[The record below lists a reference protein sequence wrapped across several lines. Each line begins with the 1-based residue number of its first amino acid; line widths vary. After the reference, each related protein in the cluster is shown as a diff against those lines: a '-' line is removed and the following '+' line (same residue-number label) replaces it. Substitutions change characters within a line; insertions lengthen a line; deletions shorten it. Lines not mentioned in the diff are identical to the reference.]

1 MVKGNVMEKKNHRQD
16 IQILRGI
23 SVLLVVFYH
32 LKIPGFKNG
41 FVGVDVFFVISGYLM
56 AQLYN
61 PNRKLHFFS
70 RRAKRLLPAYLSTIF
85 FTILI
90 GFFILIPSD
99 FKQLLDQ
106 TKASLFLIPNL
117 YFWSQDSYFTGTQ
130 FNPLLNLWSLGVEF
144 QFYLIIPVIASIFMK
159 SKKSFLLICLISI
172 ISCFTVLTISPK
184 TSFFL
189 LPLRLWEFLIGFLV
203 FKYRRKANPT
213 YSLYL
218 FHITIIP
225 FSTLLFLNLPINVFE
240 TSIYLGH
247 PGILV
252 LVVVIFTAF
261 ILTFNP
267 PRKTRLW
274 NIVFEKFGD
283 YSYSIYLVH
292 FPIIILWNY
301 QPFFGTKLGME
312 KINELSM
319 LLPLIL
325 ISSALMFTCIEVP
338 FRKFRYDFKLIPIP
352 FAILIVLSTSLESFH
367 KDNFSPKEV
376 SISNAFQDRSE
387 YRCGKVFRV
396 FNPIALVCPINKGIQ
411 NTNVLLL
418 GNSHADSIKETF
430 IEVSKEYEVSA
441 YFWVQNNPLMRGG
454 AGIDEV
460 YSEIKKNKIS
470 HVFLHYSGS
479 AVDIFT
485 LTNFLQKLSNE
496 YVSVT
501 ILGAVPV
508 WSNSIPYLMWNQDK
522 FIDKLD
528 RNYEDYLEDNFDEL
542 ASIRTL
548 LNEQIKYLDIAAL
561 FCNPIC
567 RYSNKDYEPYYWD
580 SGHLTLT
587 GSKLIKEPLDEI
599 FNNFF
604 GLVK

>member
-1 MVKGNVMEKKNHRQD
+1 MKKKNYRQD

-56 AQLYN
+56 AQLYH
-61 PNRKLHFFS
+61 PNRKLDFFT

-90 GFFILIPSD
+90 GFFTLIPSD
-99 FKQLLDQ
+99 FKQLLNQ
-106 TKASLFLIPNL
+106 TKASLFFIPNL

-144 QFYLIIPVIASIFMK
+144 QFYLIIPVIASVFMK
-159 SKKSFLLICLISI
+159 SKKSLLFICLISI
-172 ISCFTVLTISPK
+172 ISCFAVLTISPK

-189 LPLRLWEFLIGFLV
+189 LPLRLWEFLIGYLV
-203 FKYRRKANPT
+203 FKYRRRNTLGNNLP
-213 YSLYL
+213 L
-218 FHITIIP
+218 FYIIIIP
-225 FSTLLFLNLPINVFE
+225 FSILLLLNLPIDVYG

-252 LVVVIFTAF
+252 TIIVMLTAF
-261 ILTFNP
+261 VLTLNP
-267 PRKTRLW
+267 PSKTRLW
-274 NIVFEKFGD
+274 SIVFEKFGD

-292 FPIIILWNY
+292 FPIIVLWNY
-301 QPFFGTKLGME
+301 QPFLGTKLGIV
-312 KINELSM
+312 KINEVPILFLFILLS
-319 LLPLIL
+319 
-325 ISSALMFTCIEVP
+325 SVLMFTCIEVP
-338 FRKFRYDFKLIPIP
+338 FKKFRYDFKLIPIP
-352 FAILIVLSTSLESFH
+352 FVILIAFSPSLESLH
-367 KDNFSPKEV
+367 KENFSPKKV
-376 SISNAFQDRSE
+376 SISYAFQDRSE
-387 YRCGKVFRV
+387 YRCGKVFRI
-396 FNPIALVCPINKGIQ
+396 FNPTARVCPINKGIQ

-460 YSEIKKNKIS
+460 YSEVKKKEIS
-470 HVFLHYSGS
+470 HVFLHYSS
-479 AVDIFT
+479 TALDILT
-485 LTNFLQKLSNE
+485 LTNFLQKLSDEN
-496 YVSVT
+496 VSVT

-522 FIDKLD
+522 FIDELD
-528 RNYEDYLEDNFDEL
+528 RNYEDYFQDNFDEL
-542 ASIRTL
+542 TSIRKL
-548 LNEQIKYLDIAAL
+548 LNEQTQYLDIAAL
-561 FCNPIC
+561 FCNPVC

-587 GSKLIKEPLDEI
+587 GSQLIKEPLNEI
-599 FNNFF
+599 FDSFF
-604 GLVK
+604 G

>member
-1 MVKGNVMEKKNHRQD
+1 MKKNNYRQD

-32 LKIPGFKNG
+32 LRIPGFKNG

-56 AQLYN
+56 AQLYY
-61 PNRKLHFFS
+61 PDRKLDFFI
-70 RRAKRLLPAYLSTIF
+70 RRAKRLLPAYLSTIIL
-85 FTILI
+85 TILI
-90 GFFILIPSD
+90 GFLTLIPSD

-144 QFYLIIPVIASIFMK
+144 QFYLIIPVISSIFMK
-159 SKKSFLLICLISI
+159 SKKSLLFICIISI
-172 ISCFTVLTISPK
+172 ISCFAVLTISPK

-189 LPLRLWEFLIGFLV
+189 LPLRLWEFLVGYLV
-203 FKYRRKANPT
+203 FKHRRKTTPT
-213 YSLYL
+213 NNLPL
-218 FHITIIP
+218 FYIIITP
-225 FSTLLFLNLPINVFE
+225 FLILFFLNLPIDVYG

-252 LVVVIFTAF
+252 TIIVMSTAF
-261 ILTFNP
+261 ILTLNP

-292 FPIIILWNY
+292 FPIIVLWNY
-301 QPFFGTKLGME
+301 QPFLGTKLGIE
-312 KINELSM
+312 KINEVPI
-319 LLPLIL
+319 LLLLIL
-325 ISSALMFTCIEVP
+325 VSSVLMFTFIEVP
-338 FRKFRYDFKLIPIP
+338 FKKFRYDFKLVPIP
-352 FAILIVLSTSLESFH
+352 FAILIALSTSLESLH
-367 KDNFSPKEV
+367 KENFSPKEV
-376 SISNAFQDRSE
+376 SISYAFQDRSE
-387 YRCGKVFRV
+387 YRCGKAFRV
-396 FNPIALVCPINKGIQ
+396 FNPTVLVCPINKGIQ

-430 IEVSKEYEVSA
+430 IEVSKEHEVSA

-460 YSEIKKNKIS
+460 YSEVKKKKIS
-470 HVFLHYSGS
+470 HVFLHYSS
-479 AVDIFT
+479 TALDILT
-485 LTNFLQKLSNE
+485 LTNFLQKLNDE
-496 YVSVT
+496 DIFVT

-522 FIDKLD
+522 FIDELD
-528 RNYEDYLEDNFDEL
+528 RNYEDYFDEL
-542 ASIRTL
+542 TSIRVR
-548 LNEQIKYLDIAAL
+548 LNEQTQYLDIAAL

-580 SGHLTLT
+580 SEHLTLT
-587 GSKLIKEPLDEI
+587 GSQLIKEPLNEI
-599 FNNFF
+599 FDSFF

>member
-1 MVKGNVMEKKNHRQD
+1 MKKKNYRQD

-41 FVGVDVFFVISGYLM
+41 FVGVDIFFVISGYLM
-56 AQLYN
+56 AQLYH
-61 PNRKLHFFS
+61 PNRKLDFFT

-90 GFFILIPSD
+90 GFFTLIPSD
-99 FKQLLDQ
+99 FKQLLNQ
-106 TKASLFLIPNL
+106 TKASLFFIPNL

-130 FNPLLNLWSLGVEF
+130 FNPLLNFWSLGVEF

-159 SKKSFLLICLISI
+159 SKKSLLFICLISI
-172 ISCFTVLTISPK
+172 ISCFAVLTISPK

-189 LPLRLWEFLIGFLV
+189 LPLRLWEFLIGYLAL
-203 FKYRRKANPT
+203 KHRRRNTPGNN
-213 YSLYL
+213 LPL
-218 FHITIIP
+218 FYIIIIP
-225 FSTLLFLNLPINVFE
+225 FSILLLLNLPIDVYG

-252 LVVVIFTAF
+252 TIIVMLTAF
-261 ILTFNP
+261 ILTLNP

-274 NIVFEKFGD
+274 SIVFEKFGD

-292 FPIIILWNY
+292 FPIIVLWNY
-301 QPFFGTKLGME
+301 QPFLGTKLGIE
-312 KINELSM
+312 KINEVPILLLVILLS
-319 LLPLIL
+319 
-325 ISSALMFTCIEVP
+325 SVLMFTCIEFP
-338 FRKFRYDFKLIPIP
+338 FRKFRYDFKLVPIP
-352 FAILIVLSTSLESFH
+352 FAILIAFSPSLESLH
-367 KDNFSPKEV
+367 KENFSPNEV
-376 SISNAFQDRSE
+376 SISYAFQDRSE

-396 FNPIALVCPINKGIQ
+396 FNPTARVCPINIGIQ

-430 IEVSKEYEVSA
+430 IEVSKEHEVSA
-441 YFWVQNNPLMRGG
+441 YFWVQNNPLMQGG

-460 YSEIKKNKIS
+460 YSEVKKKKIS
-470 HVFLHYSGS
+470 HVFLHYSIT
-479 AVDIFT
+479 ALDILT
-485 LTNFLQKLSNE
+485 LTNFLQKLSDEN
-496 YVSVT
+496 VSVT

-522 FIDKLD
+522 FIDELD
-528 RNYEDYLEDNFDEL
+528 RNYEDYFQDNFDEL
-542 ASIRTL
+542 TSIRKL
-548 LNEQIKYLDIAAL
+548 LNEQTQYLDIAAL
-561 FCNPIC
+561 FCNPMC

-587 GSKLIKEPLDEI
+587 GSQLIKGPLNDI
-599 FNNFF
+599 FDSFF
-604 GLVK
+604 G

>member
-1 MVKGNVMEKKNHRQD
+1 MKKKNYRQD

-56 AQLYN
+56 AQLYH
-61 PNRKLHFFS
+61 PNRKLDFFT

-90 GFFILIPSD
+90 GFFTLIPSD
-99 FKQLLDQ
+99 FKQLLNQ
-106 TKASLFLIPNL
+106 TKSSLFFIPNL

-130 FNPLLNLWSLGVEF
+130 FNPLLNFWSLGVEF

-159 SKKSFLLICLISI
+159 SKKSLLFICLISI
-172 ISCFTVLTISPK
+172 ISCFAVLTISPK

-189 LPLRLWEFLIGFLV
+189 LPLRLWEFLIGYLV
-203 FKYRRKANPT
+203 FKHRRRNTRGNHLP
-213 YSLYL
+213 L
-218 FHITIIP
+218 FYIIIIP
-225 FSTLLFLNLPINVFE
+225 FSILLLLNLPIDVYG

-252 LVVVIFTAF
+252 TIIVMLTAF
-261 ILTFNP
+261 ILTLNP

-274 NIVFEKFGD
+274 SIVFEKFGD

-292 FPIIILWNY
+292 FPIIVLWNY
-301 QPFFGTKLGME
+301 QPFLGTKLGIE
-312 KINELSM
+312 KINEVPI
-319 LLPLIL
+319 LLLVIL
-325 ISSALMFTCIEVP
+325 LSSALMFSFIEVP
-338 FRKFRYDFKLIPIP
+338 FRKFRYDIKLVPIP
-352 FAILIVLSTSLESFH
+352 FAILIALSPSLESLN
-367 KDNFSPKEV
+367 KANFSPKEV
-376 SISNAFQDRSE
+376 SISHAFQDRSE
-387 YRCGKVFRV
+387 YRCGKVFRL
-396 FNPIALVCPINKGIQ
+396 FNPTALICPMNKGIQ

-460 YSEIKKNKIS
+460 YSEVKKKKIS
-470 HVFLHYSGS
+470 HVFLHYSSS
-479 AVDIFT
+479 ALDILT
-485 LTNFLQKLSNE
+485 LTNFLQKLSGE
-496 YVSVT
+496 GVSVT
-501 ILGAVPV
+501 ILGAVPI

-522 FIDKLD
+522 FINELD
-528 RNYEDYLEDNFDEL
+528 RNYEDYFQDNFDEL
-542 ASIRTL
+542 TSIRIL
-548 LNEQIKYLDIAAL
+548 LNEQTQYLDIAAL
-561 FCNPIC
+561 FCNPMC

-587 GSKLIKEPLDEI
+587 GSRLIKEPLNEI
-599 FNNFF
+599 FSSFF

>member
-1 MVKGNVMEKKNHRQD
+1 MEKKNYRQD
-16 IQILRGI
+16 IQILRGVSI
-23 SVLLVVFYH
+23 LLVVFYH
-32 LKIPGFKNG
+32 LRIPGFKNG

-56 AQLYN
+56 AQLYY
-61 PNRKLHFFS
+61 PDRKFDFFI

-85 FTILI
+85 LTILI
-90 GFFILIPSD
+90 GFLTLIPSD

-144 QFYLIIPVIASIFMK
+144 QFYLIVPVIASILIK
-159 SKKSFLLICLISI
+159 SKKSFLFICSISI
-172 ISCFTVLTISPK
+172 ISCFAVLTISPK

-189 LPLRLWEFLIGFLV
+189 LPLRLWEFLIGYLV
-203 FKYRRKANPT
+203 FKHRRKTTPT
-213 YSLYL
+213 S
-218 FHITIIP
+218 
-225 FSTLLFLNLPINVFE
+225 NLPIFYMIIMPFSILLFFNLPIDVYG
-240 TSIYLGH
+240 TSFYLGH
-247 PGILV
+247 PGV
-252 LVVVIFTAF
+252 LVTIIVMLTAF
-261 ILTFNP
+261 MLTLKP

-274 NIVFEKFGD
+274 YIVFEKFGD

-301 QPFFGTKLGME
+301 QPFLGTKLGIE
-312 KINELSM
+312 KISEVPI
-319 LLPLIL
+319 LLFLIL
-325 ISSALMFTCIEVP
+325 LSSVLMFTCIEVP
-338 FRKFRYDFKLIPIP
+338 FRKFRYDIKLIPIP
-352 FAILIVLSTSLESFH
+352 FVILIALSPSLESLN
-367 KDNFSPKEV
+367 KANFSPKEV
-376 SISNAFQDRSE
+376 SISHAFQDRSE

-396 FNPIALVCPINKGIQ
+396 FNPTALVCPINKGIQ

-460 YSEIKKNKIS
+460 YSEVKKKKIS
-470 HVFLHYSGS
+470 HVFLHYSS
-479 AVDIFT
+479 TALDILT
-485 LTNFLQKLSNE
+485 LTNFLQKLSGE
-496 YVSVT
+496 GVSVT
-501 ILGAVPV
+501 ILGAVPI

-522 FIDKLD
+522 FIDELD
-528 RNYEDYLEDNFDEL
+528 RNYEDYFQDNFDEL
-542 ASIRTL
+542 TSIRKL
-548 LNEQIKYLDIAAL
+548 LNEQTQYLDIAAL
-561 FCNPIC
+561 FCNPMC

-587 GSKLIKEPLDEI
+587 GSQLIKEPLNEI
-599 FNNFF
+599 FDSFF
-604 GLVK
+604 G

>member
-1 MVKGNVMEKKNHRQD
+1 MKKKNYRQD

-56 AQLYN
+56 AQLYH
-61 PNRKLHFFS
+61 PNRKLDFFT

-85 FTILI
+85 FTIII
-90 GFFILIPSD
+90 GFFTLIPSD
-99 FKQLLDQ
+99 FKQLLNQ
-106 TKASLFLIPNL
+106 TKASLFFIPNL
-117 YFWSQDSYFTGTQ
+117 YFWNQDSYFTGTQ

-159 SKKSFLLICLISI
+159 SKKSLLFICLISI

-189 LPLRLWEFLIGFLV
+189 LPLRLWEFLFGYLV
-203 FKYRRKANPT
+203 FKHRRRNTLGNNLP
-213 YSLYL
+213 L
-218 FHITIIP
+218 FYIIIIP
-225 FSTLLFLNLPINVFE
+225 FSIFLLLNLPIDVYG

-252 LVVVIFTAF
+252 TIIVVLTAF
-261 ILTFNP
+261 MLTLNP

-274 NIVFEKFGD
+274 SIVFEKFGD

-292 FPIIILWNY
+292 FPIIVLWNY
-301 QPFFGTKLGME
+301 QPFLGTKLGIE
-312 KINELSM
+312 KINEVPI
-319 LLPLIL
+319 LLLVILVSSVLI
-325 ISSALMFTCIEVP
+325 FTCVEVP
-338 FRKFRYDFKLIPIP
+338 FRKFRYNFILIPIP
-352 FAILIVLSTSLESFH
+352 FVILIAFSPSLESLH
-367 KDNFSPKEV
+367 KENFSPNEV
-376 SISNAFQDRSE
+376 SISYAFQDRSE

-396 FNPIALVCPINKGIQ
+396 FNPTARVCPINKGIQ

-430 IEVSKEYEVSA
+430 IEVSNDYEVSA

-460 YSEIKKNKIS
+460 YSEVKEKKIS
-470 HVFLHYSGS
+470 HVFLHYSS
-479 AVDIFT
+479 KALDILT
-485 LTNFLQKLSNE
+485 LTNFLQKLSDEN
-496 YVSVT
+496 VSVI

-522 FIDKLD
+522 FIDELD
-528 RNYEDYLEDNFDEL
+528 RNYEDYFQDNFDEL
-542 ASIRTL
+542 TRIRKL
-548 LNEQIKYLDIAAL
+548 LNEQTQYLDIAAL
-561 FCNPIC
+561 LCNPMC

-587 GSKLIKEPLDEI
+587 GSQLIKKPLNEI
-599 FNNFF
+599 FESFF
-604 GLVK
+604 G

>member
-1 MVKGNVMEKKNHRQD
+1 MKKKNYRQD

-56 AQLYN
+56 AQLYH
-61 PNRKLHFFS
+61 PNRKLDFFT

-85 FTILI
+85 FTIII
-90 GFFILIPSD
+90 GFFTLIPSD
-99 FKQLLDQ
+99 FKQLLNQ
-106 TKASLFLIPNL
+106 TKASLFFIPNL
-117 YFWSQDSYFTGTQ
+117 YFWNQDSYFTGTQ

-159 SKKSFLLICLISI
+159 SKKSLLFICLISI

-189 LPLRLWEFLIGFLV
+189 FPLRLWEFLFGYLA
-203 FKYRRKANPT
+203 FKHRRRNTLGNNLP
-213 YSLYL
+213 L
-218 FHITIIP
+218 FYIIIIP
-225 FSTLLFLNLPINVFE
+225 FSILLLLNLPIDVYG

-252 LVVVIFTAF
+252 TIIVVLTAF
-261 ILTFNP
+261 ILTLNP

-274 NIVFEKFGD
+274 SIVFEKFGD

-292 FPIIILWNY
+292 FPIIVLWNY
-301 QPFFGTKLGME
+301 QPFLGTKLGIE
-312 KINELSM
+312 KINEVPI
-319 LLPLIL
+319 LLLVIL
-325 ISSALMFTCIEVP
+325 ASSVLMFTCIEVP
-338 FRKFRYDFKLIPIP
+338 FRKFRYSFILTPIP
-352 FAILIVLSTSLESFH
+352 FVILIAFSPSLESLH
-367 KDNFSPKEV
+367 KENFSPNEL
-376 SISNAFQDRSE
+376 SISYAFQDRSE

-396 FNPIALVCPINKGIQ
+396 FNPTARVCPINKGIQ

-430 IEVSKEYEVSA
+430 IEVSNEYEVSA
-441 YFWVQNNPLMRGG
+441 YFWVKNNPLMRGG

-460 YSEIKKNKIS
+460 YSEVKEKKIS
-470 HVFLHYSGS
+470 HVFLHYSS
-479 AVDIFT
+479 KALDILT
-485 LTNFLQKLSNE
+485 LTNFLQKLSDEN
-496 YVSVT
+496 VSVT
-501 ILGAVPV
+501 ILGSVPV

-522 FIDKLD
+522 FIDELD
-528 RNYEDYLEDNFDEL
+528 RNYEDYFQDNFDEL
-542 ASIRTL
+542 TSIRKL
-548 LNEQIKYLDIAAL
+548 VNEQTEYLDIAAL
-561 FCNPIC
+561 LCNPMC
-567 RYSNKDYEPYYWD
+567 KYSNKDYEPYYWD

-587 GSKLIKEPLDEI
+587 GSQLIKEPLNEI
-599 FNNFF
+599 FDSFF
-604 GLVK
+604 G

>member
-1 MVKGNVMEKKNHRQD
+1 MKKKNYRQD

-56 AQLYN
+56 AQLYY
-61 PNRKLHFFS
+61 PDRKFDFFI
-70 RRAKRLLPAYLSTIF
+70 RRAKRLLPAYLATIF

-90 GFFILIPSD
+90 GFLTLIPSD

-144 QFYLIIPVIASIFMK
+144 QFYLIIPVIASIFVK
-159 SKKSFLLICLISI
+159 SKKSFLFICLISI

-189 LPLRLWEFLIGFLV
+189 LPLRLWEFLIGYLV
-203 FKYRRKANPT
+203 FKYKRKTTPSNNLP
-213 YSLYL
+213 L
-218 FHITIIP
+218 FYMTIIP
-225 FSTLLFLNLPINVFE
+225 FSILFFLNLPIDVYG

-252 LVVVIFTAF
+252 TIIVSLTAF
-261 ILTFNP
+261 MLTLNTPRNP
-267 PRKTRLW
+267 RLW

-292 FPIIILWNY
+292 FPIIVLWNH
-301 QPFFGTKLGME
+301 QPFLGTKLGIE
-312 KINELSM
+312 KINEVPI
-319 LLPLIL
+319 LLLVIL
-325 ISSALMFTCIEVP
+325 LSSALMFSCIEVP
-338 FRKFRYDFKLIPIP
+338 LRKFRYDIKLVPIL
-352 FAILIVLSTSLESFH
+352 FAILIALSTSLESLH
-367 KDNFSPKEV
+367 KENFSPKEV

-396 FNPIALVCPINKGIQ
+396 FNPTALVCPINKGIQ
-411 NTNVLLL
+411 KTNVLLL

-430 IEVSKEYEVSA
+430 IEVSREYQVSA
-441 YFWVQNNPLMRGG
+441 YFWVENNPLMRGG
-454 AGIDEV
+454 AGINEV
-460 YSEIKKNKIS
+460 YSEIKENKIS
-470 HVFLHYSGS
+470 HVFLHYSSS
-479 AVDIFT
+479 AVDTFT
-485 LTNFLQKLSNE
+485 LTSFLQKLNDE
-496 YVSVT
+496 HVPVT

-508 WSNSIPYLMWNQDK
+508 WSNSIPYLMWNQEK
-522 FIDKLD
+522 FTDELD
-528 RNYEDYLEDNFDEL
+528 RNYEDYFQDNFDEL
-542 ASIRTL
+542 TSIRAL
-548 LNEQIKYLDIAAL
+548 LKEQTQYLDIAAL

-567 RYSNKDYEPYYWD
+567 RYSNKDHEPYYWD
-580 SGHLTLT
+580 SSHLTLT
-587 GSKLIKEPLDEI
+587 GSELIKEPLNEI
-599 FNNFF
+599 FNSFF
-604 GLVK
+604 G

>member
-1 MVKGNVMEKKNHRQD
+1 MKKKNYRQD

-56 AQLYN
+56 AQLYH
-61 PNRKLHFFS
+61 PNRKLDFFT

-90 GFFILIPSD
+90 GFFTLIPSD
-99 FKQLLDQ
+99 FKQLLNQ
-106 TKASLFLIPNL
+106 TKASLFFIPNL

-159 SKKSFLLICLISI
+159 SKKSLLFICLISI
-172 ISCFTVLTISPK
+172 ISCFAVLTISPK

-189 LPLRLWEFLIGFLV
+189 LPLRLWEFLIGYLV
-203 FKYRRKANPT
+203 FKHRRRNTPGNN
-213 YSLYL
+213 LPL
-218 FHITIIP
+218 FYIIIIP
-225 FSTLLFLNLPINVFE
+225 FSILLLLNLPIDVYG

-252 LVVVIFTAF
+252 TIIVMLTAF
-261 ILTFNP
+261 ILTLNP

-274 NIVFEKFGD
+274 SIVFEKFGD

-292 FPIIILWNY
+292 FPIIVLWNY
-301 QPFFGTKLGME
+301 QPFLGTKLGIE
-312 KINELSM
+312 KINEVPILLLVILLS
-319 LLPLIL
+319 
-325 ISSALMFTCIEVP
+325 SVLMFTCIEVP
-338 FRKFRYDFKLIPIP
+338 FRKFRNDFKLVPIP
-352 FAILIVLSTSLESFH
+352 FAILIAFSPSLESLH
-367 KDNFSPKEV
+367 KENFSANEV
-376 SISNAFQDRSE
+376 SISYAFQDRSE

-396 FNPIALVCPINKGIQ
+396 FNPTARVCPINKGIQ

-441 YFWVQNNPLMRGG
+441 YFWVQNNPLMQGG

-460 YSEIKKNKIS
+460 YSEVKKKKIS
-470 HVFLHYSGS
+470 HVFLHYSS
-479 AVDIFT
+479 TALDILT
-485 LTNFLQKLSNE
+485 LTNFLQKLSDEN
-496 YVSVT
+496 VSVT

-522 FIDKLD
+522 FIDELD
-528 RNYEDYLEDNFDEL
+528 RNYEDYFQDNFDEL
-542 ASIRTL
+542 TSIRKL
-548 LNEQIKYLDIAAL
+548 LNEQTQYLDIAAL
-561 FCNPIC
+561 FCNPMC
-567 RYSNKDYEPYYWD
+567 RYSNKDYKPYYWD

-587 GSKLIKEPLDEI
+587 GSQLIKEPLNEI
-599 FNNFF
+599 FNSF
-604 GLVK
+604 LV

>member
-1 MVKGNVMEKKNHRQD
+1 MKKKNYRQD

-56 AQLYN
+56 AQLYH
-61 PNRKLHFFS
+61 PNRKLDFFT

-85 FTILI
+85 FTIII
-90 GFFILIPSD
+90 GFFTLIPSD
-99 FKQLLDQ
+99 FKQLLNQ
-106 TKASLFLIPNL
+106 TKASLFFIPNL
-117 YFWSQDSYFTGTQ
+117 YFWNQDSYFTGTQ

-159 SKKSFLLICLISI
+159 SKKSLLFICLISI

-189 LPLRLWEFLIGFLV
+189 FPLRLWEFLFGYLV
-203 FKYRRKANPT
+203 FKHRRRNTLGNNLP
-213 YSLYL
+213 L
-218 FHITIIP
+218 FYTIIIP
-225 FSTLLFLNLPINVFE
+225 FSILLLLNLPIDVYG

-252 LVVVIFTAF
+252 TIIVVLTAF
-261 ILTFNP
+261 ILTLNP

-274 NIVFEKFGD
+274 SIVFEKFGD

-292 FPIIILWNY
+292 FPIIVLWNY
-301 QPFFGTKLGME
+301 QPFLGTKLGIE
-312 KINELSM
+312 KMNEVSI
-319 LLPLIL
+319 LLLVIL
-325 ISSALMFTCIEVP
+325 VSSVLMFTCIEVP
-338 FRKFRYDFKLIPIP
+338 FRKFKYIFVLIPIP
-352 FAILIVLSTSLESFH
+352 FVILIAFSPSLESLH
-367 KDNFSPKEV
+367 KENFSPKEV
-376 SISNAFQDRSE
+376 SISYAFQDRSE

-396 FNPIALVCPINKGIQ
+396 FKPTARVCPINKGIQ

-430 IEVSKEYEVSA
+430 IEVSNDYEVSA

-460 YSEIKKNKIS
+460 YSEVKEKKIS
-470 HVFLHYSGS
+470 HVFLHYSS
-479 AVDIFT
+479 KALDILT
-485 LTNFLQKLSNE
+485 LTNFLQKLSDEN
-496 YVSVT
+496 VSVT
-501 ILGAVPV
+501 ILGSVPV

-522 FIDKLD
+522 FIDELD
-528 RNYEDYLEDNFDEL
+528 RNYEDYFQDNFDEL
-542 ASIRTL
+542 TSIRKL
-548 LNEQIKYLDIAAL
+548 LNEQTEYLDIAAL
-561 FCNPIC
+561 LCNPMC

-587 GSKLIKEPLDEI
+587 GSQLIKEPLNEI
-599 FNNFF
+599 FDSFF
-604 GLVK
+604 G

>member
-1 MVKGNVMEKKNHRQD
+1 MKKKNYRQD

-56 AQLYN
+56 AQLYH
-61 PNRKLHFFS
+61 PNTKLDFFT

-90 GFFILIPSD
+90 GFFTLIPSD
-99 FKQLLDQ
+99 FKQLLNQ
-106 TKASLFLIPNL
+106 TKASLFFIPNL
-117 YFWSQDSYFTGTQ
+117 YFWNQDSYFSGTQ

-159 SKKSFLLICLISI
+159 SKKSLLLICLISM
-172 ISCFTVLTISPK
+172 ISCFAILTISPK

-189 LPLRLWEFLIGFLV
+189 LPLRLWEFLFGYLV
-203 FKYRRKANPT
+203 FIHRRR
-213 YSLYL
+213 
-218 FHITIIP
+218 ITPGNNLPLCYIIIILC
-225 FSTLLFLNLPINVFE
+225 SILLLLNLPIDVYG

-252 LVVVIFTAF
+252 TIIVMLTAF
-261 ILTFNP
+261 ILTLNP

-274 NIVFEKFGD
+274 SIVFEKFGD

-292 FPIIILWNY
+292 FPIIVLWNY
-301 QPFFGTKLGME
+301 QPFLGTKLGIE
-312 KINELSM
+312 KINEVPILLLVILLS
-319 LLPLIL
+319 
-325 ISSALMFTCIEVP
+325 SVLMFTCIEVP
-338 FRKFRYDFKLIPIP
+338 FRKFKYDVKLVPIP
-352 FAILIVLSTSLESFH
+352 FLILIAFSPSLESLH
-367 KDNFSPKEV
+367 KENFSPNEV
-376 SISNAFQDRSE
+376 SISYAFQDRSE
-387 YRCGKVFRV
+387 YRCGKMFRV
-396 FNPIALVCPINKGIQ
+396 FNPTARVCPINKGIQ
-411 NTNVLLL
+411 NINVLLL

-460 YSEIKKNKIS
+460 YSEVKKKKIS
-470 HVFLHYSGS
+470 HVFLHYSS
-479 AVDIFT
+479 TALDILT
-485 LTNFLQKLSNE
+485 LTNFLQKSSDEN
-496 YVSVT
+496 VSVT
-501 ILGAVPV
+501 ILGVVPG

-522 FIDKLD
+522 FIDDLD
-528 RNYEDYLEDNFDEL
+528 RNYEDYFQDNFDEL
-542 ASIRTL
+542 TKIRQL
-548 LNEQIKYLDIAAL
+548 LNEQTQYLDIAAL
-561 FCNPIC
+561 LCNPMC

-587 GSKLIKEPLDEI
+587 GSQLIKEPLNEI
-599 FNNFF
+599 FDSFF
-604 GLVK
+604 G

>member
-1 MVKGNVMEKKNHRQD
+1 MKKKNYRQD

-56 AQLYN
+56 AQLYH
-61 PNRKLHFFS
+61 PNRKLDFFT

-90 GFFILIPSD
+90 GFFTLIPSD
-99 FKQLLDQ
+99 FKQLLNQ
-106 TKASLFLIPNL
+106 TKASLFFIPNL

-144 QFYLIIPVIASIFMK
+144 QFYLIIPVIASVFMK
-159 SKKSFLLICLISI
+159 SKKSLLFICLISI
-172 ISCFTVLTISPK
+172 ISCFAVLTISPK

-189 LPLRLWEFLIGFLV
+189 LPLRLWEFLIGYLV
-203 FKYRRKANPT
+203 FKYRRRNT
-213 YSLYL
+213 LGNNLSLFY
-218 FHITIIP
+218 IIIIP
-225 FSTLLFLNLPINVFE
+225 FSILLLLNLPIDVYG

-252 LVVVIFTAF
+252 TIIVMLTAF
-261 ILTFNP
+261 ILTLNP

-274 NIVFEKFGD
+274 SIVFEKFGD

-292 FPIIILWNY
+292 FPIIVLWNY
-301 QPFFGTKLGME
+301 QPFLGTKLGIV
-312 KINELSM
+312 KINEV
-319 LLPLIL
+319 LIL
-325 ISSALMFTCIEVP
+325 LLVILLSSVLIFTCIEVP
-338 FRKFRYDFKLIPIP
+338 FRKYRYDFKFIPIP
-352 FAILIVLSTSLESFH
+352 FAILIAISPSLESLH
-367 KDNFSPKEV
+367 KENFSPNEV
-376 SISNAFQDRSE
+376 SISYAFQDRSE

-396 FNPIALVCPINKGIQ
+396 FNPTARVCPINKGIK

-430 IEVSKEYEVSA
+430 IEVSKEHEVSA

-460 YSEIKKNKIS
+460 YSEVKTKEIS
-470 HVFLHYSGS
+470 HVFLHYSS
-479 AVDIFT
+479 KTLEILT
-485 LTNFLQKLSNE
+485 LTNFLQKLQDE
-496 YVSVT
+496 DVSVT

-522 FIDKLD
+522 FIDELD
-528 RNYEDYLEDNFDEL
+528 KNYEDYSQDNSDEL
-542 ASIRTL
+542 TSIRML
-548 LNEQIKYLDIAAL
+548 LNEQTQYLNIAAL

-567 RYSNKDYEPYYWD
+567 SYSNKDYEPFYWD
-580 SGHLTLT
+580 SEHLTLT
-587 GSKLIKEPLDEI
+587 GSKLIKEPLNKI
-599 FNNFF
+599 FNSFF
-604 GLVK
+604 S

>member
-1 MVKGNVMEKKNHRQD
+1 MEKKNYRQD

-32 LKIPGFKNG
+32 IRIPGFKNG

-56 AQLYN
+56 AQLYY
-61 PNRKLHFFS
+61 PDRKFDFFV

-85 FTILI
+85 LTILI
-90 GFFILIPSD
+90 GFLTLIPSD

-106 TKASLFLIPNL
+106 TKASLFLVPNL
-117 YFWSQDSYFTGTQ
+117 YFWSQDSYFTDTQ

-159 SKKSFLLICLISI
+159 SKKCFLFICSISI
-172 ISCFTVLTISPK
+172 ISCFAVLTISPK

-189 LPLRLWEFLIGFLV
+189 LPLRLWEFLIGYLV
-203 FKYRRKANPT
+203 FKYRRKTTPT
-213 YSLYL
+213 NNLPIFY
-218 FHITIIP
+218 ITIVP
-225 FSTLLFLNLPINVFE
+225 FSILLFLNLPIDVYG

-252 LVVVIFTAF
+252 TIIVMLTAF
-261 ILTFNP
+261 MLTLNP

-292 FPIIILWNY
+292 FPIIVLWNY
-301 QPFFGTKLGME
+301 QPFLGTKLGIE
-312 KINELSM
+312 KTNEAPI
-319 LLPLIL
+319 LLFLIL
-325 ISSALMFTCIEVP
+325 LSSVLMFTCVEVP
-338 FRKFRYDFKLIPIP
+338 FRKFRYDFRLIPIP
-352 FAILIVLSTSLESFH
+352 FAILIALLPSLDSLH
-367 KDNFSPKEV
+367 KVNFSPKEV
-376 SISNAFQDRSE
+376 SISYAFEDRSE

-396 FNPIALVCPINKGIQ
+396 FNPTALICPINKGIQ

-430 IEVSKEYEVSA
+430 IEVSKEHEVSA
-441 YFWVQNNPLMRGG
+441 YFWVQNNPLMLGG

-460 YSEIKKNKIS
+460 YGEVKKKKIS
-470 HVFLHYSGS
+470 HVFLHYSSS
-479 AVDIFT
+479 ALDILT
-485 LTNFLQKLSNE
+485 LTNFLQKLSDE
-496 YVSVT
+496 DISVT

-522 FIDKLD
+522 FIDELD
-528 RNYEDYLEDNFDEL
+528 RDYKDYFQDNFDEL
-542 ASIRTL
+542 TSIRKL
-548 LNEQIKYLDIAAL
+548 LNEQTQYLDIAAL
-561 FCNPIC
+561 FCNPMC

-587 GSKLIKEPLDEI
+587 GSQLIKEPLNEI
-599 FNNFF
+599 FDSF
-604 GLVK
+604 LV

>member
-1 MVKGNVMEKKNHRQD
+1 MKKKNYRQD

-56 AQLYN
+56 AQLYH
-61 PNRKLHFFS
+61 PNRKLDFFT

-90 GFFILIPSD
+90 GFFTLIPSD
-99 FKQLLDQ
+99 FKQLLNQ
-106 TKASLFLIPNL
+106 TKASLFFIPNL

-159 SKKSFLLICLISI
+159 SKKSFLFLCLISI
-172 ISCFTVLTISPK
+172 TSCFAVLTISPK

-189 LPLRLWEFLIGFLV
+189 LPLRLWEFLIGYLV
-203 FKYRRKANPT
+203 FKHRRKTTLTNNLSPF
-213 YSLYL
+213 YIIIMPFLIL
-218 FHITIIP
+218 F
-225 FSTLLFLNLPINVFE
+225 FLNLPINVYG

-252 LVVVIFTAF
+252 TIIVMLTAF
-261 ILTFNP
+261 ILILNP
-267 PRKTRLW
+267 PTNTRLW
-274 NIVFEKFGD
+274 NIVFAKLGD

-292 FPIIILWNY
+292 FPIIVLWNY
-301 QPFFGTKLGME
+301 QPFLGTKLGIE
-312 KINELSM
+312 KINEVPILLLVILLS
-319 LLPLIL
+319 
-325 ISSALMFTCIEVP
+325 SVLMFTCIEVP
-338 FRKFRYDFKLIPIP
+338 FRKFRNDFKLVPIP
-352 FAILIVLSTSLESFH
+352 FAILIAFSPSLESLH
-367 KDNFSPKEV
+367 KENFSANEV
-376 SISNAFQDRSE
+376 SISYAFQDRSE

-396 FNPIALVCPINKGIQ
+396 FNPTARVCPINKGIQ

-441 YFWVQNNPLMRGG
+441 YFWVQNNPLMQGG

-460 YSEIKKNKIS
+460 YSEVKKKKIS
-470 HVFLHYSGS
+470 HVFLHYSS
-479 AVDIFT
+479 TALDILT
-485 LTNFLQKLSNE
+485 LTNFLQKLSDEN
-496 YVSVT
+496 VSVT

-522 FIDKLD
+522 FIDELD
-528 RNYEDYLEDNFDEL
+528 RNYEDYFQDNFDEL
-542 ASIRTL
+542 TSIRKL
-548 LNEQIKYLDIAAL
+548 LNEQTQYLDIAAL
-561 FCNPIC
+561 FCNPMC
-567 RYSNKDYEPYYWD
+567 RYSNKDYKPYYWD

-587 GSKLIKEPLDEI
+587 GSQLIKEPLNEI
-599 FNNFF
+599 FNSF
-604 GLVK
+604 LV